1 MRNPR
6 AFMRFFLIFIVS
18 VFFFAPVSAEAD
30 AAAVESLLSAVL
42 ALRSADADEDGV
54 EVGVSPDARTAKV
67 SRRSLGVAFRLE
79 DLRSLDIQ
87 KIDPA
92 TVRRLSVTG
101 TDTNSTTSVVYDRDR
116 RAWNVESSPKKGT
129 VDEKAVE
136 RVLKAVYPLRAERIV
151 KLKVTAGDLSAYGLD
166 NPRLTVAIDLS
177 REDSTRR
184 NILVGD
190 RTNGGRFATVGAS
203 DAVFVLPDAAC
214 ADLSQEIVA
223 E

>member
-1 MRNPR
+1 M
-6 AFMRFFLIFIVS
+6 
-18 VFFFAPVSAEAD
+18 
-30 AAAVESLLSAVL
+30 
-42 ALRSADADEDGV
+42 
-54 EVGVSPDARTAKV
+54 
-67 SRRSLGVAFRLE
+67 
-79 DLRSLDIQ
+79 
-87 KIDPA
+87 
-92 TVRRLSVTG
+92 
-101 TDTNSTTSVVYDRDR
+101 VYDRDR

-166 NPRLTVAIDLS
+166 NPRLTVAIDLA